1 MKRIRLLLIACL
13 VLAPGFQAQVFA
25 SAEDDIAARIKPV
38 GEVCV
43 EGKDCKTATVAT
55 TEVAGAGSSTGAPSA
70 AETFSKTCAT
80 CHTAGVA
87 GAPRLGNKEDWAP
100 RVAKGKDVLYQSAI
114 NGLAPAMPAKGM
126 CFTCSDDELKA
137 LVDYMIESSQ

>member
-1 MKRIRLLLIACL
+1 VKRERLLLIACL
-13 VLAPGFQAQVFA
+13 VLTPGFLVQLVA
-25 SAEDDIAARIKPV
+25 SPADDIAARIKPV

-43 EGKDCKTATVAT
+43 EGKDCTAAT
-55 TEVAGAGSSTGAPSA
+55 SVDTAAASA
-70 AETFSKTCAT
+70 ESPAATASVSDTFSKTCAT

-100 RVAKGKDVLYQSAI
+100 RIAKGKDALYLSAI

-137 LVDYMIESSQ
+137 LVDYMIESNP

>member
-1 MKRIRLLLIACL
+1 MKRKRLLLIACL
-13 VLAPGFQAQVFA
+13 VLTPGFAVQVFA
-25 SAEDDIAARIKPV
+25 SSIDDIAARIKPV

-43 EGKDCKTATVAT
+43 EGKDCNSANTTSTTVAQAESVSAT
-55 TEVAGAGSSTGAPSA
+55 PSA
-70 AETFSKTCAT
+70 ADTFSKTCST

-100 RVAKGKDVLYQSAI
+100 RIAKGKDALYQSAI

-137 LVDYMIESSQ
+137 LVDYMVENSL

>member
-1 MKRIRLLLIACL
+1 MKRIRLLLIACI
-13 VLAPGFQAQVFA
+13 VLTPGFLAQVYA
-25 SAEDDIAARIKPV
+25 SSDDDIAARIKPV

-43 EGKDCKTATVAT
+43 EGKECKTAMAAS
-55 TEVAGAGSSTGAPSA
+55 TEVASTGSAAAAPSA
-70 AETFSKTCAT
+70 ADTFSKTCTT

-87 GAPRLGNKEDWAP
+87 GAPRTGNKEDWAP
-100 RVAKGKDVLYQSAI
+100 RIAKGMDVLYQSAI

-137 LVDYMIESSQ
+137 LVDYMVEQSQ

>member
-1 MKRIRLLLIACL
+1 VKRKMLPVIACFVL
-13 VLAPGFQAQVFA
+13 TAGLVSQVLA
-25 SAEDDIAARIKPV
+25 SSTDEIAARIKPV

-43 EGKDCKTATVAT
+43 EGKDCNAAT
-55 TEVAGAGSSTGAPSA
+55 TAGSSVTSSQSVSAAPSA
-70 AETFSKTCAT
+70 ADTFSKTCAT

-87 GAPRLGNKEDWAP
+87 GAPRLSNKEDWAP
-100 RVAKGKDVLYQSAI
+100 RIAKGIDALYLSAI

-137 LVDYMIESSQ
+137 LVDYMVENSR